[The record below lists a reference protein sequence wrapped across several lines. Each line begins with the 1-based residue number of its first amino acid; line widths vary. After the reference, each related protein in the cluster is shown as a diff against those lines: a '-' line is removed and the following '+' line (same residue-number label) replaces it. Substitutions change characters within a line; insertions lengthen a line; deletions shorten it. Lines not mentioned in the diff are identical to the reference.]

1 MVTTVCV
8 VGNCSPPFR
17 HEPITITTTMDWS
30 SQVTFKEFCD
40 FLQHLVRT
48 KVKANKLNLV
58 KKFLGHWRARLPS
71 AESNSLFPLM
81 RLLLP
86 QLDKERGA
94 YNIKVRIRKYFCL
107 RGAVIL
113 ICGSLS
119 RRPITVITDQDP
131 TGTFFCPMKKN
142 MS

>member
-1 MVTTVCV
+1 MVTTVCF
-8 VGNCSPPFR
+8 VGNCTPPFR
-17 HEPITITTTMDWS
+17 HEPVTTTTMDWS

-58 KKFLGHWRARLPS
+58 KKFLGVWRARLPS
-71 AESNSLFPLM
+71 AESSSLFPLM

-94 YNIKVRIRKYFCL
+94 YNIKVR
-107 RGAVIL
+107 V
-113 ICGSLS
+113 LS
-119 RRPITVITDQDP
+119 SVAHP
-131 TGTFFCPMKKN
+131 
-142 MS
+142 